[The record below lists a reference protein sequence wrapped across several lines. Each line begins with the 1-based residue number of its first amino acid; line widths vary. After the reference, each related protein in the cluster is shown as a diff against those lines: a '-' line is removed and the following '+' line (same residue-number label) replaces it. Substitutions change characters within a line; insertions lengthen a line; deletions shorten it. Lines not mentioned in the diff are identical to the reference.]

1 MTHFWIPKIQLLEN
15 SREIVTPSAGT
26 SGHFSIIGTLPDGR
40 SRVIADWQP
49 NLITDA
55 GLERWGTGAPVANCS
70 VGSGNTPP
78 TVNDTGLVEFI
89 AQQSSVPS
97 VTEGAQASA
106 PYYGWARW
114 TFRFNPPGANHNLSE
129 VGFGW
134 GANGSNLWSRALI
147 KNNEGVPV
155 TVTWLGSETLD
166 VVYEARK
173 YPWLGDVPYETTISG
188 QTYSG
193 VIRCSRVTYTGPANS
208 YLGGWEFER
217 TYAQSLGLYNSSP
230 SYSFVTVY
238 NGTIGAITSSPS
250 GSSGYNTYALATF
263 DPYAAHSRKRTGKA
277 VFSASTAN
285 LSGGITAIQH
295 RNSVGTYQMSVSPAI
310 PKVADFTLTLNLES
324 PTWGRYSG

>member
-78 TVNDTGLVEFI
+78 TVNDTGLVAFI
-89 AQQSSVPS
+89 AQQSSVS
-97 VTEGAQASA
+97 SKTQGAQASA

-147 KNNEGVPV
+147 KNNDGVPV

-193 VIRCSRVTYTGPANS
+193 VIRCSRVTDGGYAYTGS
-208 YLGGWEFER
+208 WSFECDF
-217 TYAQSLGLYNSSP
+217 AQSLGYNP
-230 SYSFVTVY
+230 NLSFVKVY
-238 NGTIGAITSSPS
+238 NGTIGAITSFPS
-250 GSSGYNTYALATF
+250 GSSNSNTLTTF

-285 LSGGITAIQH
+285 LSGGVTAILH
-295 RNSVGTYQMSVSPAI
+295 ENSVGTYQMSVSPAI
-310 PKVADFTLTLNLES
+310 PKVADFTLTLNLET